1 MVVAAVV
8 AARNEEG
15 RIGPAVRALRDV
27 VGDGEVLVVADG
39 CSDRTA
45 QEALAAG
52 ARVLCSERAAGK
64 GGAVEAGLRRCRSDA
79 EIVLLVDGDV
89 GETAA
94 EVARLLEE
102 VASGRADL
110 AIGRLPAPG
119 GGGFGVVK
127 RFAAGCIRRIGRVS
141 VDEPLS
147 GQRAIRRSVLDACRP
162 LAPGFGLETAMTID
176 AARLGA
182 RIVEVPVEMR
192 HRPTGRSLAGF
203 LHRGGQGLDI
213 LLAVIPRAFG
223 LR

>member
-1 MVVAAVV
+1 MVIAAVM

-15 RIGPAVRALRDV
+15 RIGPAVRALREAV
-27 VGDGEVLVVADG
+27 GEVEILVVADG

-52 ARVLCSERAAGK
+52 ARVLSSERRAGK
-64 GGAVEAGLRRCRSDA
+64 GAAVEIGLRRCRPEA
-79 EIVLLVDGDV
+79 EVVLLIDGDV
-89 GETAA
+89 GQTAGEA
-94 EVARLLEE
+94 AKLVEA

-110 AIGRLPAPG
+110 AIGRLPLLG
-119 GGGFGVVK
+119 GGGFGVIK
-127 RFAAGCIRRIGRVS
+127 TFAAACIRRIGRVP

-147 GQRAIRRSVLDACRP
+147 GQRAVRRWVLEACRP

-182 RIVEVPVEMR
+182 RIVEVPVQMR
-192 HRPTGRSLAGF
+192 HRPTGRSPAGF

-213 LLAVIPRAFG
+213 LLAVIPRALG
-223 LR
+223 VR